1 MAEKMKK
8 RYRNASFKFHPFS
21 KKQKQVLSWW
31 EREELKEK
39 DAIICDGS
47 VRAEKQ
53 SLCLCP
59 TSFGQ
64 CPLLMVNNSVWQV
77 KRLDR

>member
-39 DAIICDGS
+39 DAII
-47 VRAEKQ
+47 
-53 SLCLCP
+53 
-59 TSFGQ
+59 
-64 CPLLMVNNSVWQV
+64 
-77 KRLDR
+77 